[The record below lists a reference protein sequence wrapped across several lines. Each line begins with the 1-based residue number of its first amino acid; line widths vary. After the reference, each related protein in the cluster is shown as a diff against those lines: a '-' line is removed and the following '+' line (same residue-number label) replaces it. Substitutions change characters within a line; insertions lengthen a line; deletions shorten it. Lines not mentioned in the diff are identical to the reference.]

1 MLMMACEEEVQKDYI
16 IVAQSL
22 LAHGADPNI
31 QSNVSFYIIVEYDL
45 LLLSQGHYYDRP
57 G

>member
-1 MLMMACEEEVQKDYI
+1 MLMMACEEEEERNYL

-31 QSNVSFYIIVEYDL
+31 QNNVRFYYTVEYGGL
-45 LLLSQGHYYDRP
+45 LLPHGDNSDRT